1 MRFHIVLNDEMN
13 CVNVKI
19 ERIGGKFTKE
29 RREFSCFSLNFILA
43 NERIIERILFI
54 ECVNMERRIMM

>member
-1 MRFHIVLNDEMN
+1 MN

-54 ECVNMERRIMM
+54 ECVNMESRIMM

>member
-1 MRFHIVLNDEMN
+1 MN

-19 ERIGGKFTKE
+19 ERIGRKFTKG
-29 RREFSCFSLNFILA
+29 RREFSCFSLNFVLA

-54 ECVNMERRIMM
+54 ECVNIKSRIMM

>member
-1 MRFHIVLNDEMN
+1 LNDEKN

-19 ERIGGKFTKE
+19 ERIGRKFTKG

-54 ECVNMERRIMM
+54 ECVNMESRIMM